1 MALAMRGSIIDWRDM
16 MIVKCKSSDPN
27 KTNCP
32 YLPYCLAR
40 LADPMITGCGVPL
53 YVAGV
58 IPKSD
63 IQVERIVHMDDSAPK
78 QVAHR
83 KGVHK

>member
-1 MALAMRGSIIDWRDM
+1 

-32 YLPYCLAR
+32 ILPYCLAR
-40 LADPMITGCGVPL
+40 LSDPMITGCGIPL

-58 IPKSD
+58 IPNSD
-63 IQVERIVHMDDSAPK
+63 IQVERVVRSDDSESRH
-78 QVAHR
+78 VAHR
-83 KGVHK
+83 KGAHK

>member
-1 MALAMRGSIIDWRDM
+1 

-27 KTNCP
+27 KKNCP

-40 LADPMITGCGVPL
+40 VADPMITGCGIPL

-63 IQVERIVHMDDSAPK
+63 IQVERVVYSDDSESK
-78 QVAHR
+78 
-83 KGVHK
+83 